1 MSSCLI
7 CTCDSV
13 SMISEAIYS
22 KKNVYIFRLKSKLLF
37 LPTRVPIS
45 CKVSRVF
52 LKVGVSIC
60 LVISSIS
67 FNAIAIVDSKAGIK
81 WWALIWWN
89 GVASKGVLKEVN
101 NGLFKELFF

>member
-1 MSSCLI
+1 MNNIKENTYKEIEIDLGLI
-7 CTCDSV
+7 FN
-13 SMISEAIYS
+13 IFFNS
-22 KKNVYIFRLKSKLLF
+22 KTLIVLITLF
-37 LPTRVPIS
+37 
-45 CKVSRVF
+45 
-52 LKVGVSIC
+52 C